1 MTIRTYPTPPAP
13 GIDWAAAHMPLT
25 REAVR
30 ELGSVFR
37 GLRIAMCLHIEPKTA
52 VLVRLLAEAGAE
64 VSLTGSPG
72 TTREDTA
79 ADLRERGVAVHAAR
93 DDDAP
98 RVAAVLAS
106 DPHLI
111 LDNGGDLF
119 RGVLDGHPAPHL
131 RGGTEETTTGGIVLR
146 RRAAEVRHPIVVIN
160 DSPLK
165 LLVENRFGVGQSV
178 VQAFMNATNLMI
190 PGSRATVV
198 GFGPCGRGTA
208 HTLRQLGA
216 VVTVADIDPYRALE
230 ASLEGFIVAD
240 LDEALERARLVF
252 LATGA
257 PKVLGAAQID
267 RLADGAIIAGVGHH
281 PWEMDLEAL
290 GQPTAAEGFHASHDL
305 AGGRTVHVIA
315 DTNMVNLV
323 AGLGNPIEAMDLGL
337 TLQARSL
344 AAVARGEVE
353 RGVHPVPDAVDR
365 SVAAAFLRQRTAG

>member
-1 MTIRTYPTPPAP
+1 MTTRTYPTPPAP
-13 GIDWAAAHMPLT
+13 GLEWADAHMPLT

-30 ELGSVFR
+30 ELAPVFD

-52 VLVRLLAEAGAE
+52 VLVRLLVEVGAQ

-72 TTREDTA
+72 TTREDTV
-79 ADLRERGVAVHAAR
+79 ADLRHRGVTVHAAR

-131 RGGTEETTTGGIVLR
+131 CGGTEETTTGGIVLR
-146 RRAAEVRHPIVVIN
+146 RREHEVRHPIVVIN

-190 PGSRATVV
+190 PGSRATVI

-216 VVTVADIDPYRALE
+216 VVTVVDTDPYRALE
-230 ASLEGFIVAD
+230 ASLEGFVIAG
-240 LDEALERARLVF
+240 LDEALAHARFVF

-257 PKVLGAAQID
+257 PGVLGAAQIAH
-267 RLADGAIIAGVGHH
+267 LPHGVIIAGVGHH
-281 PWEMDLEAL
+281 PWEMDLAAL
-290 GQPTAAEGFHASHDL
+290 GRPVATEGFHATYAVPGDR
-305 AGGRTVHVIA
+305 AVHVIA

-344 AAVARGEVE
+344 AAVARGAVAT
-353 RGVHPVPDAVDR
+353 GVHPVPDAVDR
-365 SVAAAFLRQRTAG
+365 GVAEAFLRLRTAS